1 MKYKHGQVI
10 KVNGEVPLMNPEDWF
25 NDMIEDGIPLEQ
37 ALDHVITDCIVMS
50 KVNDMLSDTGQD
62 ELFGNNQGLIG
73 NNSTFKQGG
82 GMFEVLIEDENISWE
97 KAWLSHLFNVY
108 SSMNKERK
116 NMKTNGTES
125 KSWFNEFEIITPE
138 VKQLNGKTI
147 LVIGKRIKKTTA
159 VS

>member
-50 KVNDMLSDTGQD
+50 KVNDMLADTGQD

-82 GMFEVLIEDENISWE
+82 GMFEVLIEEDEL
-97 KAWLSHLFNVY
+97 A
-108 SSMNKERK
+108 
-116 NMKTNGTES
+116 
-125 KSWFNEFEIITPE
+125 
-138 VKQLNGKTI
+138 
-147 LVIGKRIKKTTA
+147 
-159 VS
+159 

>member
-1 MKYKHGQVI
+1 MKLKHGQVI

-50 KVNDMLSDTGQD
+50 KVNDMLADTGQD

-82 GMFEVLIEDENISWE
+82 GMFEVLIEDENIS
-97 KAWLSHLFNVY
+97 
-108 SSMNKERK
+108 
-116 NMKTNGTES
+116 
-125 KSWFNEFEIITPE
+125 
-138 VKQLNGKTI
+138 
-147 LVIGKRIKKTTA
+147 
-159 VS
+159 

>member
-50 KVNDMLSDTGQD
+50 KGNDMLADTGQD

-82 GMFEVLIEDENISWE
+82 GMFEVLIEDENIS
-97 KAWLSHLFNVY
+97 
-108 SSMNKERK
+108 
-116 NMKTNGTES
+116 
-125 KSWFNEFEIITPE
+125 
-138 VKQLNGKTI
+138 
-147 LVIGKRIKKTTA
+147 
-159 VS
+159 

>member
-50 KVNDMLSDTGQD
+50 KVNDMLADTGQD

-82 GMFEVLIEDENISWE
+82 GMFEVLIEDENIS
-97 KAWLSHLFNVY
+97 
-108 SSMNKERK
+108 
-116 NMKTNGTES
+116 
-125 KSWFNEFEIITPE
+125 
-138 VKQLNGKTI
+138 
-147 LVIGKRIKKTTA
+147 
-159 VS
+159 

>member
-50 KVNDMLSDTGQD
+50 KVNDMLADTGQD

-82 GMFEVLIEDENISWE
+82 GMFEVRIEDEN
-97 KAWLSHLFNVY
+97 V
-108 SSMNKERK
+108 
-116 NMKTNGTES
+116 
-125 KSWFNEFEIITPE
+125 
-138 VKQLNGKTI
+138 
-147 LVIGKRIKKTTA
+147 
-159 VS
+159 

>member
-1 MKYKHGQVI
+1 MKLKHGQVI

-50 KVNDMLSDTGQD
+50 KVNDMLVDTGQD

-82 GMFEVLIEDENISWE
+82 GMFEVLIEDENIS
-97 KAWLSHLFNVY
+97 
-108 SSMNKERK
+108 
-116 NMKTNGTES
+116 
-125 KSWFNEFEIITPE
+125 
-138 VKQLNGKTI
+138 
-147 LVIGKRIKKTTA
+147 
-159 VS
+159 

>member
-1 MKYKHGQVI
+1 MKLKHGQVI

-50 KVNDMLSDTGQD
+50 KVNDILADTGQD

-82 GMFEVLIEDENISWE
+82 GMFEVLIEDENIS
-97 KAWLSHLFNVY
+97 
-108 SSMNKERK
+108 
-116 NMKTNGTES
+116 
-125 KSWFNEFEIITPE
+125 
-138 VKQLNGKTI
+138 
-147 LVIGKRIKKTTA
+147 
-159 VS
+159 

>member
-82 GMFEVLIEDENISWE
+82 GMFEVLIEDENIS
-97 KAWLSHLFNVY
+97 
-108 SSMNKERK
+108 
-116 NMKTNGTES
+116 
-125 KSWFNEFEIITPE
+125 
-138 VKQLNGKTI
+138 
-147 LVIGKRIKKTTA
+147 
-159 VS
+159 

>member
-50 KVNDMLSDTGQD
+50 KVNDMLADTGQD

-82 GMFEVLIEDENISWE
+82 GMFEVLIEDENI
-97 KAWLSHLFNVY
+97 A
-108 SSMNKERK
+108 
-116 NMKTNGTES
+116 
-125 KSWFNEFEIITPE
+125 
-138 VKQLNGKTI
+138 
-147 LVIGKRIKKTTA
+147 
-159 VS
+159 